1 MLVVDIIRERERR
14 REREG
19 AKAGGEKVRVS
30 TCIGRRGGT
39 CFGERGGERRESEV
53 ELDELERLS
62 VGGRCGPSV
71 PSAGHERTFLLQNS
85 YMQAASL

>member
-1 MLVVDIIRERERR
+1 
-14 REREG
+14 
-19 AKAGGEKVRVS
+19 
-30 TCIGRRGGT
+30 
-39 CFGERGGERRESEV
+39 
-53 ELDELERLS
+53 LS